1 MTISNK
7 SHFSTLSIITLAYKY
22 FVSDPIG
29 MGSFVGHAYPGSLFM
44 VLALWWTVQMLQR
57 YFRCKRFGTE
67 YVASVAH
74 KSQALPRVP
83 IEPIFKMAV
92 CTFGIVGEIIQGHYN
107 EEFAPKNWHH
117 ATMFVF
123 FGFSG
128 LVDMLVHYGFRFPKN
143 VDYSLLILSIGVE
156 GFLFFWHVHGREPV
170 DVFLHKLLV
179 FAIFMAFCATFAEMR
194 LPYSITASL
203 ARPFFFFL
211 KGTWFWQIGF
221 TLYGPFPV
229 AAGDDH
235 VQMMIAVY
243 FTWHVAIITLF
254 MFGLGILISSL
265 QSQKGGYTRVAL
277 SNSCNEEKIGLMEKE
292 IPSENNNAEVL

>member
-7 SHFSTLSIITLAYKY
+7 SHFSTLPIITLAYKY

-107 EEFAPKNWHH
+107 DEFAPKNWHH

-143 VDYSLLILSIGVE
+143 VDYSFSHPVHWGRRVSILQARAWKRACRRVFAQIVGLCH
-156 GFLFFWHVHGREPV
+156 FHGILCCFCR
-170 DVFLHKLLV
+170 DVFTLQHHRLASSALFLLPEGYV
-179 FAIFMAFCATFAEMR
+179 VLADWIYSVRPISGCGRRRPCSNDDSR
-194 LPYSITASL
+194 LFYL
-203 ARPFFFFL
+203 ARCHHHAIHVWVGNFNFVPA
-211 KGTWFWQIGF
+211 KSERRVHKSGTI
-221 TLYGPFPV
+221 
-229 AAGDDH
+229 
-235 VQMMIAVY
+235 
-243 FTWHVAIITLF
+243 
-254 MFGLGILISSL
+254 
-265 QSQKGGYTRVAL
+265 
-277 SNSCNEEKIGLMEKE
+277 
-292 IPSENNNAEVL
+292 

>member
-7 SHFSTLSIITLAYKY
+7 SHFSTLPIITLAYKY

-83 IEPIFKMAV
+83 IEPIFKLAV

-107 EEFAPKNWHH
+107 DEFAPKNWHH

-170 DVFLHKLLV
+170 DVFFAQIVGLCHFHGILCCFCRDVFTLQHHCLASSALFLLPEGNV
-179 FAIFMAFCATFAEMR
+179 VLADWI
-194 LPYSITASL
+194 YSVRPISGCGRRRPCSNDDSCLFYL
-203 ARPFFFFL
+203 ARCHHHPIHV
-211 KGTWFWQIGF
+211 WFGNF
-221 TLYGPFPV
+221 NFVPTKSERRVHKSG
-229 AAGDDH
+229 
-235 VQMMIAVY
+235 
-243 FTWHVAIITLF
+243 AI
-254 MFGLGILISSL
+254 
-265 QSQKGGYTRVAL
+265 
-277 SNSCNEEKIGLMEKE
+277 
-292 IPSENNNAEVL
+292 

>member
-1 MTISNK
+1 
-7 SHFSTLSIITLAYKY
+7 
-22 FVSDPIG
+22 

-67 YVASVAH
+67 YVASVVH

-83 IEPIFKMAV
+83 IEPIFKMSV

-107 EEFAPKNWHH
+107 DEFAPKNWHH

-143 VDYSLLILSIGVE
+143 VDYSLFILSIGVE
-156 GFLFFWHVHGREPV
+156 GFLFFWHVHGRAPV
-170 DVFLHKLLV
+170 DVSLHKLLV
-179 FAIFMAFCATFAEMR
+179 FAIFMAFCATFAEMS

-243 FTWHVAIITLF
+243 FTWHVAIITFF

-277 SNSCNEEKIGLMEKE
+277 SNSCKEEKIGLMEKE
-292 IPSENNNAEVL
+292 SPPENNNAEVL